1 MMGGC
6 GDLNDALLRL
16 THPTYDGA
24 KFLEVF
30 CEFWG

>member
-6 GDLNDALLRL
+6 GDLKDALSEAM
-16 THPTYDGA
+16 HPTYDGA
-24 KFLEVF
+24 KFWGVF